1 MIEGN
6 DAAAASEFGSR
17 EVVTRSVV
25 VGCFGSSSGT
35 IAGFQN
41 REAVQGFPSCSRE
54 ELVISSQDLEQQMQV
69 LLCRVID
76 RQKDKR
82 MQLLMGRRKAL

>member
-25 VGCFGSSSGT
+25 VGCFGWDSDDLL
-35 IAGFQN
+35 FQ
-41 REAVQGFPSCSRE
+41 A
-54 ELVISSQDLEQQMQV
+54 D
-69 LLCRVID
+69 
-76 RQKDKR
+76 
-82 MQLLMGRRKAL
+82 GRTRAAAAASH